1 LETFCVVAT
10 GPSLTQQQVD
20 SVRDRCRVVV
30 VSDAYRLAPWADA
43 LVSADAAWWKAHR
56 DALEF
61 PGLKFGNTHD
71 FQNLPQVEKLNAA
84 SGLNSGLLGIMT
96 AVKLGATRV
105 LLLGFDLHS
114 PGNHF
119 FGQHHKPLKSTS
131 DDRMKVFHRQFK
143 NYRPRNVEILN
154 CTPGSA
160 LKCYPKARLE
170 DCLPP
175 LAV

>member
-1 LETFCVVAT
+1 MTLFCVIAT
-10 GPSLTQQQVD
+10 GPSLTQEQVD

-61 PGLKFGNTHD
+61 TGLRFGNTFD
-71 FQNLPQVEKLNAA
+71 FQNLPQVEKMNAP
-84 SGLNSGLLGIMT
+84 SGTNSGLLGIMA
-96 AVKLGATRV
+96 AVKMGATKV

-114 PGNHF
+114 PGQHF
-119 FGQHHKPLKSTS
+119 FGQHPKPLKSTTA
-131 DDRMKVFHRQFK
+131 DRMKVFRKQFAG
-143 NYRPRNVEILN
+143 YRPRGIEIIN

-160 LKCYPKARLE
+160 LDCYRKDTLE
-170 DCLPP
+170 NCLSEPA
-175 LAV
+175 L